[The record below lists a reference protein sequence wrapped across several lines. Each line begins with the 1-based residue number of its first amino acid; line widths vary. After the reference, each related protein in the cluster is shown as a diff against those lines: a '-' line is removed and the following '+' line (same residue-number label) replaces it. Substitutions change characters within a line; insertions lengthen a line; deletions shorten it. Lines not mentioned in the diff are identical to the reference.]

1 MTKLDDSSVKKIKN
15 YLKIEKMFEKQLKKW
30 REREKKTDAPD
41 LAELKAGMYEN
52 TSLVLLIL
60 NVVGGGLACLI
71 PYDVYLSIASKI

>member
-1 MTKLDDSSVKKIKN
+1 LKRKRKKYGMTKLDDSSV
-15 YLKIEKMFEKQLKKW
+15 
-30 REREKKTDAPD
+30 TD

-71 PYDVYLSIASKI
+71 PYDAYLSIASKI

>member
-1 MTKLDDSSVKKIKN
+1 MTKLDDSSVKKDKKLFEN
-15 YLKIEKMFEKQLKKW
+15 LKDVPE
-30 REREKKTDAPD
+30 

-60 NVVGGGLACLI
+60 TVLGGDLACLI

>member
-1 MTKLDDSSVKKIKN
+1 MTKLDDSSV
-15 YLKIEKMFEKQLKKW
+15 
-30 REREKKTDAPD
+30 TD

-71 PYDVYLSIASKI
+71 PYDAYLSIASKI

>member
-1 MTKLDDSSVKKIKN
+1 MKRK
-15 YLKIEKMFEKQLKKW
+15 
-30 REREKKTDAPD
+30 RKKTYVPD
-41 LAELKAGMYEN
+41 LAELKACMYEN